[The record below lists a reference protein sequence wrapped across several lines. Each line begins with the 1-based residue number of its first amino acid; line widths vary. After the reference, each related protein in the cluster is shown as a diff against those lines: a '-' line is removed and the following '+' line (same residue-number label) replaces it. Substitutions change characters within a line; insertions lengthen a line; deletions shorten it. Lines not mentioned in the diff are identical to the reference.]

1 MIMQTAVKLYSLG
14 YSDIK
19 TYMVAALFIAGNI
32 VLPQLCHLIPQGG
45 MILLPIYFFT
55 LIAAY
60 KFGWKAGLL
69 TAVLSPVVNSLCF
82 GMPALALL
90 PVILVKSSLLAVFAA
105 LAASRFQKVS
115 LLLLAA
121 VVVAYQLVGGVAEWA
136 ITGSLDVALQDFR
149 LGEVIQSK
157 IYEIRGQRVML
168 DRDLAE
174 MYGVETRVL
183 NQAVKRNIERFP
195 EDFMFQLTDEEVR
208 NWKSQFVMSNSIKM
222 GLRKNPYAF
231 TELGVAMLSS
241 VLNSKIAIQVN
252 MGIMRAFVALRQ
264 LVAANPVVKFTELQ
278 NEITELKGYIEEMF
292 ADQNDINEDTR
303 MQLELIN
310 QTLAELQT
318 QDTRNDRPRRRIG
331 FVPPGE

>member
-1 MIMQTAVKLYSLG
+1 MQTAVKLYSLG
-14 YSDIK
+14 YSNIK

-136 ITGSLDVALQDFR
+136 ITGSLDAALQDFR
-149 LGEVIQSK
+149 LG
-157 IYEIRGQRVML
+157 YPGML
-168 DRDLAE
+168 LQIAGG
-174 MYGVETRVL
+174 YAVL
-183 NQAVKRNIERFP
+183 RY
-195 EDFMFQLTDEEVR
+195 L
-208 NWKSQFVMSNSIKM
+208 
-222 GLRKNPYAF
+222 
-231 TELGVAMLSS
+231 
-241 VLNSKIAIQVN
+241 
-252 MGIMRAFVALRQ
+252 
-264 LVAANPVVKFTELQ
+264 
-278 NEITELKGYIEEMF
+278 LKK
-292 ADQNDINEDTR
+292 
-303 MQLELIN
+303 
-310 QTLAELQT
+310 
-318 QDTRNDRPRRRIG
+318 
-331 FVPPGE
+331 

>member
-1 MIMQTAVKLYSLG
+1 MQTAVKLYSLG

-32 VLPQLCHLIPQGG
+32 VLPQLCHLIPHGG

-136 ITGSLDVALQDFR
+136 ITGSLDAALQDFR
-149 LGEVIQSK
+149 LG
-157 IYEIRGQRVML
+157 YPGML
-168 DRDLAE
+168 LQIAGG
-174 MYGVETRVL
+174 YAVL
-183 NQAVKRNIERFP
+183 RY
-195 EDFMFQLTDEEVR
+195 L
-208 NWKSQFVMSNSIKM
+208 
-222 GLRKNPYAF
+222 
-231 TELGVAMLSS
+231 
-241 VLNSKIAIQVN
+241 
-252 MGIMRAFVALRQ
+252 
-264 LVAANPVVKFTELQ
+264 
-278 NEITELKGYIEEMF
+278 LKK
-292 ADQNDINEDTR
+292 
-303 MQLELIN
+303 
-310 QTLAELQT
+310 
-318 QDTRNDRPRRRIG
+318 
-331 FVPPGE
+331 

>member
-1 MIMQTAVKLYSLG
+1 MQTAVKLYSLG

-69 TAVLSPVVNSLCF
+69 AAVLSPVVNSLCF

-115 LLLLAA
+115 LLLLAV

-136 ITGSLDVALQDFR
+136 ITGSLDAALQDFR
-149 LGEVIQSK
+149 LG
-157 IYEIRGQRVML
+157 YPGML
-168 DRDLAE
+168 LQIAGG
-174 MYGVETRVL
+174 YAVL
-183 NQAVKRNIERFP
+183 RY
-195 EDFMFQLTDEEVR
+195 L
-208 NWKSQFVMSNSIKM
+208 
-222 GLRKNPYAF
+222 
-231 TELGVAMLSS
+231 
-241 VLNSKIAIQVN
+241 
-252 MGIMRAFVALRQ
+252 
-264 LVAANPVVKFTELQ
+264 
-278 NEITELKGYIEEMF
+278 LKK
-292 ADQNDINEDTR
+292 
-303 MQLELIN
+303 
-310 QTLAELQT
+310 
-318 QDTRNDRPRRRIG
+318 
-331 FVPPGE
+331 

>member
-1 MIMQTAVKLYSLG
+1 MQTTVKLYSLG

-115 LLLLAA
+115 LLLLAV

-136 ITGSLDVALQDFR
+136 ITGSLDAALQDFR
-149 LGEVIQSK
+149 LG
-157 IYEIRGQRVML
+157 YPGML
-168 DRDLAE
+168 LQIAGG
-174 MYGVETRVL
+174 YAVL
-183 NQAVKRNIERFP
+183 RY
-195 EDFMFQLTDEEVR
+195 L
-208 NWKSQFVMSNSIKM
+208 
-222 GLRKNPYAF
+222 
-231 TELGVAMLSS
+231 
-241 VLNSKIAIQVN
+241 
-252 MGIMRAFVALRQ
+252 
-264 LVAANPVVKFTELQ
+264 
-278 NEITELKGYIEEMF
+278 LKK
-292 ADQNDINEDTR
+292 
-303 MQLELIN
+303 
-310 QTLAELQT
+310 
-318 QDTRNDRPRRRIG
+318 
-331 FVPPGE
+331 

>member
-1 MIMQTAVKLYSLG
+1 MQTAVKLYSLG

-115 LLLLAA
+115 LLILAA

-149 LGEVIQSK
+149 LG
-157 IYEIRGQRVML
+157 YPGML
-168 DRDLAE
+168 LQIAGG
-174 MYGVETRVL
+174 YAVL
-183 NQAVKRNIERFP
+183 RY
-195 EDFMFQLTDEEVR
+195 L
-208 NWKSQFVMSNSIKM
+208 
-222 GLRKNPYAF
+222 
-231 TELGVAMLSS
+231 
-241 VLNSKIAIQVN
+241 
-252 MGIMRAFVALRQ
+252 
-264 LVAANPVVKFTELQ
+264 
-278 NEITELKGYIEEMF
+278 LKK
-292 ADQNDINEDTR
+292 
-303 MQLELIN
+303 
-310 QTLAELQT
+310 
-318 QDTRNDRPRRRIG
+318 
-331 FVPPGE
+331 